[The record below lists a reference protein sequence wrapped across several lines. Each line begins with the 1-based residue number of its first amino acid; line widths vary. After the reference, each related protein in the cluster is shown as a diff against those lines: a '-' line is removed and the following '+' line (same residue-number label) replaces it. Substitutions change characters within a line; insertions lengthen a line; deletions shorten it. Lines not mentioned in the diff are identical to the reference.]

1 MFFEE
6 YGQGAD
12 VVGVLVRYKNSANV
26 VNVNVHLGKSSTQTL
41 CVFACIY
48 QERARWRGY
57 YKSVSC

>member
-1 MFFEE
+1 MLFEE

-26 VNVNVHLGKSSTQTL
+26 VNVDVHLGKSPTQTL

-48 QERARWRGY
+48 
-57 YKSVSC
+57 